1 MTHAVLVTGK
11 RPAQGQGACPLAEW
25 PPPASPSP
33 GFSPDRRPSAVGRS
47 PPPAAV
53 GPDLLPVCGLAA
65 PGASWTRARA
75 AYDRFT
81 WLPSPGVSRAH
92 PSCSRRQTRSLSWG
106 RTLLW
111 VQTPRSL
118 SVPRCTPGLSPR
130 RGCCSGA
137 AVNPGGPRV
146 SPKWQEGVRRLLLW
160 VGGLQQPPV
169 GDAEAEP
176 RKRPG
181 SPLRL
186 PPQVGWMFGPRALLG
201 RPCSR
206 RIECSG
212 RRTPCFQH
220 CCHSP
225 LAVQSLPLAAQGPL

>member
-1 MTHAVLVTGK
+1 MAATRLPWPRLVPRQTPLS
-11 RPAQGQGACPLAEW
+11 RGQA
-25 PPPASPSP
+25 
-33 GFSPDRRPSAVGRS
+33 

-65 PGASWTRARA
+65 PGASRTRARA
-75 AYDRFT
+75 AFDRFT
-81 WLPSPGVSRAH
+81 QLPSPGVFPGLTRAAAGV
-92 PSCSRRQTRSLSWG
+92 RLGSLSRG

-118 SVPRCTPGLSPR
+118 SVPRWTPALSPHL
-130 RGCCSGA
+130 GCCGGT

-169 GDAEAEP
+169 RDAEAEP

-206 RIECSG
+206 RRECSG

-220 CCHSP
+220 CCHAPWPSSRCLSQP
-225 LAVQSLPLAAQGPL
+225 RGPCNAFLLTLSCSQACRK